1 MSTIITKNEI
11 IEAISGMTVLD
22 LAEMVKELEAKFGV
36 QASAPIISA
45 GPSVVG
51 GGAEEKEEAKTE
63 FEVVLVNF
71 GDQKIQVIK
80 DVRAITS
87 LGLKEAKDLVE
98 SAPATIKKGV
108 NKEEAEDIKK
118 KLEAVG
124 AKIEIK

>member
-1 MSTIITKNEI
+1 MSTITKNEI

-22 LAEMVKELEAKFGV
+22 LAEMVKELEVKFGV

-45 GPSVVG
+45 GQSAA
-51 GGAEEKEEAKTE
+51 GGAEEKKEEKTE
-63 FEVVLVNF
+63 FEVVLVSF

>member
-1 MSTIITKNEI
+1 MSTITKNEI
-11 IEAISGMTVLD
+11 IEAISSMTVLD
-22 LAEMVKELEAKFGV
+22 LAEMVKELESKFGV
-36 QASAPIISA
+36 QASAPVVSA
-45 GPSVVG
+45 GVSVAAG
-51 GGAEEKEEAKTE
+51 TTEEKKEEKTE
-63 FEVVLVNF
+63 FDVVLISF

-98 SAPATIKKGV
+98 SAPTTIKKGV

>member
-1 MSTIITKNEI
+1 MSQITKNEI
-11 IEAISGMTVLD
+11 IEAISRMTVLD

-36 QASAPIISA
+36 QAAAPVVSA
-45 GPSVVG
+45 GASV
-51 GGAEEKEEAKTE
+51 ATETTEEKKEEKTD
-63 FEVVLVNF
+63 FDIVLTSF

-98 SAPATIKKGV
+98 SAPTTIKKGV

>member
-1 MSTIITKNEI
+1 MSVITKNEI
-11 IEAISGMTVLD
+11 IEAISSMTVLD

-36 QASAPIISA
+36 IASAPVVSV
-45 GPSVVG
+45 GPSVEG
-51 GGAEEKEEAKTE
+51 RGAEEKEEAKTE
-63 FEVVLVNF
+63 FEVVLVSF

-80 DVRAITS
+80 DVRAVTS

-98 SAPATIKKGV
+98 SAPCTVKKGV

-124 AKIEIK
+124 AKVEIK